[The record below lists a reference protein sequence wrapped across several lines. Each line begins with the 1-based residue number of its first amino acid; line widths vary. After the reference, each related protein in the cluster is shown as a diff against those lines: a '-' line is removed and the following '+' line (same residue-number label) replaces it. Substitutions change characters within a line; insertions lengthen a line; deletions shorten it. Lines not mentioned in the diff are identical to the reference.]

1 MRRTVVLLAVLAL
14 ASAAFMGVPR
24 LSAEEAKGTAPTAD
38 AGREYFR
45 YPEIGYFVVPPGA
58 KKLLVFAEKGM
69 VADVRLYRFG
79 EADMTRPAAEVTGGN
94 EISLKGL
101 EGEKLFAVVGLT
113 RNDSSRD
120 PFLSLKFA
128 GADKPVP
135 RKTYVHRTAWFEPQ
149 KGKWAVFASSS
160 PILSFRPLFRTKF
173 LRPGDD
179 MLLNPQGGL
188 VYRYLSPFRVAVRA
202 PLYMEN
208 YEMAAEMTLDEAFA
222 RQGYVYTGELSSP
235 NLVTRSFEIK
245 GGDRVI
251 PPGTARVVFAFRSEA
266 PPFWTWLNVK
276 SKEGKRAYNRCTLKK
291 VGKLWTLSFE
301 TGGAGGEW
309 SLRFDLNPF
318 FDFPVPDKSGE
329 PLIASVTLYDA
340 KGNKTD
346 FGKVEKISAAGFR
359 EARSLGL
366 EWLADHQEPDGHWDT
381 KKWGGNGD
389 YDPGVCGLALFAFV
403 CAGYTERSGK
413 YRNVIRKAI
422 NWLADHQDAKGCFAP
437 KTTMYSHA

>member
-1 MRRTVVLLAVLAL
+1 MRRTVVLLAVLVL
-14 ASAAFMGVPR
+14 ASAAFTSVPR
-24 LSAEEAKGTAPTAD
+24 LSAEEAKGAAPTAD

-45 YPEIGYFVVPPGA
+45 YPEIGYFVVPAGA
-58 KKLLVFAEKGM
+58 KKLFISAEKGM
-69 VADVRLYRFG
+69 VTEIRLYRFG
-79 EADMTRPAAEVTGGN
+79 EADMTRPLAEVKGGT
-94 EISLKGL
+94 ISLEGL
-101 EGEKLFAVVGLT
+101 EGEKLFAFIGLK
-113 RNDSSRD
+113 RGDADAGHD

-245 GGDRVI
+245 GGYRVI
-251 PPGTARVVFAFRSEA
+251 PPGTVRVVFAFRSEA

-329 PLIASVTLYDA
+329 SLIAFITLYDA
-340 KGNKTD
+340 KGNKTY
-346 FGKVEKISAAGFR
+346 FTSAAWR
-359 EARSLGL
+359 PTPRSNSIPSSSRLPL
-366 EWLADHQEPDGHWDT
+366 PTPPWRRR
-381 KKWGGNGD
+381 
-389 YDPGVCGLALFAFV
+389 
-403 CAGYTERSGK
+403 RSSP
-413 YRNVIRKAI
+413 RRRRSSRRRPRSRKRR
-422 NWLADHQDAKGCFAP
+422 
-437 KTTMYSHA
+437 